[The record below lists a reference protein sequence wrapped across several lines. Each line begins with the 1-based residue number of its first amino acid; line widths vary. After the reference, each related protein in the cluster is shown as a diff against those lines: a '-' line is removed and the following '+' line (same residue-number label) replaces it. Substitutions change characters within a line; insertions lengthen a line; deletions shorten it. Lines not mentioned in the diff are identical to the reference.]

1 MFLVKADIAQAI
13 AAFFLFQEWCYFSRD
28 VARNIF
34 TDFTFC
40 PELSWLSSFEF
51 VETQNFASVLDFF
64 YQRQQGQ
71 QMTTFF
77 ISGMMLF

>member
-40 PELSWLSSFEF
+40 SKLSRLSSFEF
-51 VETQNFASVLDFF
+51 VEMQNFASVLDFF
-64 YQRQQGQ
+64 SK
-71 QMTTFF
+71 TTRTTDDNIFYF
-77 ISGMMLF
+77 RNGVV